1 MQAPPHLPGAAMPA
15 VTVAAAAAAAAATAA
30 TAAAAFPSGA
40 LPGVPLS
47 VPSLGHQLQP
57 QVAQAAGMQQLHQM
71 QQMQHMQR
79 MMQAAQYAMQVPQT
93 VAAQADPRAQLS
105 LDATHC
111 AVQNLTAEEAASMGS
126 VMASAAT
133 TEKKKV
139 HLRKAA
145 GHIWSDPTLDEWS
158 ENDHRVFCGDLGN
171 EVTDEVLASAFR
183 KYKSFD
189 KARVVRD
196 KRTGKTKGY
205 GFVSFMDPNDML
217 KAIKEMNYKYVGNRP
232 IRVLRS
238 KWKDREIDS
247 QRNKQIASIV
257 KKVEKNDSK
266 TLRKFK
272 KLGVNINGGKAARN
286 HEILASQAPKIRKN
300 YVPPVAYGRMTYQY
314 IKGAA
319 PALPAP
325 APGTGASSHLLDDI

>member
-1 MQAPPHLPGAAMPA
+1 
-15 VTVAAAAAAAAATAA
+15 
-30 TAAAAFPSGA
+30 
-40 LPGVPLS
+40 
-47 VPSLGHQLQP
+47 
-57 QVAQAAGMQQLHQM
+57 
-71 QQMQHMQR
+71 
-79 MMQAAQYAMQVPQT
+79 
-93 VAAQADPRAQLS
+93 
-105 LDATHC
+105 
-111 AVQNLTAEEAASMGS
+111 
-126 VMASAAT
+126 
-133 TEKKKV
+133 
-139 HLRKAA
+139 
-145 GHIWSDPTLDEWS
+145 
-158 ENDHRVFCGDLGN
+158 VFCGDLGN

-205 GFVSFMDPNDML
+205 GFVSFTDPNDML
-217 KAIKEMNYKYVGNRP
+217 KALKEMNYKYVGNRP

-238 KWKDREIDS
+238 KWKEREIDS
-247 QRNKQIASIV
+247 QKNKQLASIV
-257 KKVEKNDSK
+257 SKVEKNDSK

>member
-1 MQAPPHLPGAAMPA
+1 MTAGA
-15 VTVAAAAAAAAATAA
+15 VSAAAAAPVFPAAA
-30 TAAAAFPSGA
+30 
-40 LPGVPLS
+40 LPAVAVP
-47 VPSLGHQLQP
+47 VPGIAHQIQP

-71 QQMQHMQR
+71 QQIQHMQR
-79 MMQAAQYAMQVPQT
+79 MMQAAQYAMQVAPPM
-93 VAAQADPRAQLS
+93 AAQPDVRQQLPADP
-105 LDATHC
+105 THC
-111 AVQNLTAEEAASMGS
+111 AVQSLTAEEAASLGS
-126 VMASAAT
+126 VMASGK
-133 TEKKKV
+133 TEKKKI

-145 GHIWSDPTLDEWS
+145 GHIWSDPTLDEWT

-171 EVTDEVLASAFR
+171 EVTDEVLSSAFR

-189 KARVVRD
+189 RARVVRD

-205 GFVSFMDPNDML
+205 GFVSFTDPNDML

-238 KWKDREIDS
+238 KWKEREIDS
-247 QRNKQIASIV
+247 QRNKQIAGIV
-257 KKVEKNDSK
+257 MKVEKNDSK

-314 IKGAA
+314 IKGSA

>member
-1 MQAPPHLPGAAMPA
+1 MQPLHIAGTTVPAAGAAP
-15 VTVAAAAAAAAATAA
+15 VY
-30 TAAAAFPSGA
+30 P
-40 LPGVPLS
+40 PGVTLP
-47 VPSLGHQLQP
+47 VPAISHQMQP
-57 QVAQAAGMQQLHQM
+57 QAAQPAGMQQLHHI
-71 QQMQHMQR
+71 QQMQHMQQ
-79 MMQAAQYAMQVPQT
+79 MMQAAQYAMQVVAPM
-93 VAAQADPRAQLS
+93 AAQPDAMQPLQGDP
-105 LDATHC
+105 THC
-111 AVQNLTAEEAASMGS
+111 AVQNLTAEEAASLGS
-126 VMASAAT
+126 MMASGN

-145 GHIWSDPTLDEWS
+145 GHIWSDPTLDEWT

-183 KYKSFD
+183 KFKSFD

-205 GFVSFMDPNDML
+205 GFVSFTDPNDML

-238 KWKDREIDS
+238 KWREREIDS
-247 QRNKQIASIV
+247 QRNKQNAGV
-257 KKVEKNDSK
+257 VMKVEKNDSK

-286 HEILASQAPKIRKN
+286 HEILASQAPKIRRN

-314 IKGAA
+314 IKGSA

>member
-1 MQAPPHLPGAAMPA
+1 MQAPHLPGAAVPP
-15 VTVAAAAAAAAATAA
+15 VTAAAAPATAA
-30 TAAAAFPSGA
+30 TAAATFPSGSIPGVA
-40 LPGVPLS
+40 LP

-79 MMQAAQYAMQVPQT
+79 MMQAAQYAAMQVPQP
-93 VAAQADPRAQLS
+93 VAAQTNPRAPLS
-105 LDATHC
+105 LDPTHC
-111 AVQNLTAEEAASMGS
+111 AVQSLTAEEAASMGS
-126 VMASAAT
+126 VMASAN

-205 GFVSFMDPNDML
+205 GFVSFLDPNDML

-238 KWKDREIDS
+238 KWKEREIDS

>member
-1 MQAPPHLPGAAMPA
+1 
-15 VTVAAAAAAAAATAA
+15 
-30 TAAAAFPSGA
+30 
-40 LPGVPLS
+40 
-47 VPSLGHQLQP
+47 
-57 QVAQAAGMQQLHQM
+57 MQQLHQM

-79 MMQAAQYAMQVPQT
+79 MMQAAQYAMKLAPPMATHPDPRQSL
-93 VAAQADPRAQLS
+93 QADP
-105 LDATHC
+105 THC
-111 AVQNLTAEEAASMGS
+111 AVQSLTAEEAASLGS
-126 VMASAAT
+126 VMASGNA
-133 TEKKKV
+133 EKKKV

-145 GHIWSDPTLDEWS
+145 GQIWSDPTLDEWT

-189 KARVVRD
+189 RARVVRD

-205 GFVSFMDPNDML
+205 GFASFTDPNDML

-238 KWKDREIDS
+238 KWKEREIDS
-247 QRNKQIASIV
+247 QRNKQIGGV
-257 KKVEKNDSK
+257 VMKVEKQDSK

>member
-1 MQAPPHLPGAAMPA
+1 MQAPPLAGGSLPSTAAPQGFPGASIPA
-15 VTVAAAAAAAAATAA
+15 VNVNMAVN
-30 TAAAAFPSGA
+30 P
-40 LPGVPLS
+40 V
-47 VPSLGHQLQP
+47 VHQMQP
-57 QVAQAAGMQQLHQM
+57 QVAAPTAGMQQMHQM

-79 MMQAAQYAMQVPQT
+79 MMQAAQYAMQV
-93 VAAQADPRAQLS
+93 AAPIATQADARQQMPV
-105 LDATHC
+105 DPTHC
-111 AVQNLTAEEAASMGS
+111 AVQSLTADEAASLGS
-126 VMASAAT
+126 VMASGK

-145 GHIWSDPTLDEWS
+145 GHIWSDPTLDEWT

-247 QRNKQIASIV
+247 QRNKQISGIV
-257 KKVEKNDSK
+257 MKVEKNDSK

-286 HEILASQAPKIRKN
+286 HEILASQAPKIRRN